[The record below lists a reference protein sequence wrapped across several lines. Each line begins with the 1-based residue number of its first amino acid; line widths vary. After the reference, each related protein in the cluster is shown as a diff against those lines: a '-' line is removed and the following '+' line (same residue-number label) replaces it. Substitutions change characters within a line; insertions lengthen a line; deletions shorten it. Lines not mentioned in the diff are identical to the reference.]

1 MPRAHAQRTWPAYAA
16 AAWAVLFALV
26 SLFWGLGGEFGF
38 YVEEVLDDEPST
50 ATVNWIALG
59 LKLAAAAVALA
70 LVRPWGRALP
80 RRLLLALAWLAAG
93 VLILHVVAGTTQT
106 ALAAAG
112 VLAVEGTSYEGHVG
126 DYVLWE
132 AVWEP
137 FWLLGGVLFALAAL
151 DAARRP

>member
-1 MPRAHAQRTWPAYAA
+1 M
-16 AAWAVLFALV
+16 
-26 SLFWGLGGEFGF
+26 
-38 YVEEVLDDEPST
+38 
-50 ATVNWIALG
+50 
-59 LKLAAAAVALA
+59 
-70 LVRPWGRALP
+70 RPWGRALP

-126 DYVLWE
+126 EYVLWE

-137 FWLLGGVLFALAAL
+137 FWLLGGVLFGLAAL
-151 DAARRP
+151 AAARRP

>member
-16 AAWAVLFALV
+16 AAWAVPFALV

-38 YVEEVLDDEPST
+38 YVEEVLDAEPST

-80 RRLLLALAWLAAG
+80 RGLLLALAWLAAG
-93 VLILHVVAGTTQT
+93 VLILHVVAGTTET

-151 DAARRP
+151 DAARGT